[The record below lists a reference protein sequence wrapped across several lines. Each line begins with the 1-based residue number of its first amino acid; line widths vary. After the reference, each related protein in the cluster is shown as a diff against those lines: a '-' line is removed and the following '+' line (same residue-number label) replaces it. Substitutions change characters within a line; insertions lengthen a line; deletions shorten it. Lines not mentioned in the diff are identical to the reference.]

1 MKILL
6 TLILTCGIFSE
17 VIIPRQKMPEF
28 KAVAVSGEEVTNV
41 SSEDLKGKY
50 AVLIFYPFDFTYVC
64 PTELIA
70 FSEKMDEFKKLDTLV
85 YGISTDSHFTHM
97 AWMKTPRNEGGVG
110 MLNYPLISDFSKKIS
125 KNFGFLV
132 TDPEDELI
140 GAALRGLVIV
150 NPEGIVRHVQIN
162 DAAVGRSVE
171 EVLRLIEAF
180 KYTDENG
187 VVCPANWK
195 PGSKTIIPDQKEK
208 LKYFNTEF

>member
-195 PGSKTIIPDQKEK
+195 PGSKTIIPD
-208 LKYFNTEF
+208 

>member
-1 MKILL
+1 
-6 TLILTCGIFSE
+6 
-17 VIIPRQKMPEF
+17 MPEF

>member
-1 MKILL
+1 MKFLV
-6 TLILTCGIFSE
+6 TLILTSGILSE

-28 KAVAVSGEEVTNV
+28 KAVAVSGEKVTTV
-41 SSEDLKGKY
+41 SNEDMQGKY
-50 AVLIFYPFDFTYVC
+50 TVLIFYPFDFTYVC

>member
-1 MKILL
+1 
-6 TLILTCGIFSE
+6 
-17 VIIPRQKMPEF
+17 MPEF

-208 LKYFNTEF
+208 LKYFNTEFWYL